1 MIYGSLAGVKLFASS
16 IKKITDS
23 TQSIVT
29 NHDQH
34 KISKLEEKKLK
45 LEIDAMKHEQEYKK
59 KIEDIEYQKSIAELK
74 KINLEIED
82 MEKQSDSYK
91 KILLENDI
99 AISVRHTSKNL
110 KTVPLQEMI
119 QYNH

>member
-1 MIYGSLAGVKLFASS
+1 
-16 IKKITDS
+16 
-23 TQSIVT
+23 
-29 NHDQH
+29 
-34 KISKLEEKKLK
+34 
-45 LEIDAMKHEQEYKK
+45 MKHEQEYKK

>member
-1 MIYGSLAGVKLFASS
+1 M
-16 IKKITDS
+16 
-23 TQSIVT
+23 
-29 NHDQH
+29 
-34 KISKLEEKKLK
+34 
-45 LEIDAMKHEQEYKK
+45 
-59 KIEDIEYQKSIAELK
+59 K